1 MLINHCRS
9 VSLLKAAVLSMRVPN
24 ERFICTKDLN
34 VIMSVTE
41 RHGKSFKEIWC
52 GGLEWSHLGAVRNQW

>member
-9 VSLLKAAVLSMRVPN
+9 VALLKEAILSMEVST

-34 VIMSVTE
+34 MIMPVTE
-41 RHGKSFKEIWC
+41 EHGKSFKEIWYSSV
-52 GGLEWSHLGAVRNQW
+52 E